1 MPRSHK
7 HGRGRRSHGRR
18 GHRHR
23 SHSRERA
30 KHHSLSATL
39 GFSGLLCEP
48 LQPCIRQYLPALHN
62 FPVCG
67 NNGVRRWDNYHQ
79 AGAQVEEVVDIID
92 AGDAGD
98 AGVSSGAAKGVRIG
112 SPKPGAVLT
121 PPALD
126 YFIAQGGGQAY
137 VNVAPQSFT
146 RLSVTW
152 TFDEAFL
159 KRAQQAEQDA
169 EQFQKITRYIVTVEK
184 VTDCGGEPLVK
195 FKVPFKQICH
205 DECNQTR
212 VSLTTGATQ
221 TFRVKVCTGDLLRVA
236 ITPVE
241 DDVCPP
247 LDPCPAAFPEPKK
260 TAFQAESP
268 GLATIY
274 VYLS

>member
-1 MPRSHK
+1 M
-7 HGRGRRSHGRR
+7 
-18 GHRHR
+18 
-23 SHSRERA
+23 
-30 KHHSLSATL
+30 
-39 GFSGLLCEP
+39 
-48 LQPCIRQYLPALHN
+48 QPCTRQYLPALHN

-67 NNGVRRWDNYHQ
+67 NNGVRSWDNYHQ
-79 AGAQVEEVVDIID
+79 AGAEVEEVVDIID

-98 AGVSSGAAKGVRIG
+98 AGVSGGAAKSVILGG
-112 SPKPGAVLT
+112 PKPGAVLT

-126 YFIAQGGGQAY
+126 YFIAQGGGQAH

-159 KRAQQAEQDA
+159 NRKRAQLAEQDA
-169 EQFQKITRYIVTVEK
+169 QKFAKITRYIVTVEK

-205 DECNQTR
+205 DECNQQR

-221 TFRVKVCTGDLLRVA
+221 TFRVKICTGDLLRVA
-236 ITPVE
+236 ITLVE

-247 LDPCPAAFPEPKK
+247 PDPCPVAFPEPKN